1 MKRAFSKNHVLG
13 ATAIA
18 ATLAFGVVCAAPK
31 VGAPAPDFS
40 VVDTAGE
47 TWSLGGLSGKKVVL
61 EWTNHDCPFVVKHY
75 GSGNMQAL
83 QKEATEGGYVWLS
96 VISSAPGKQGHV
108 SPAVADDLTDSRD
121 AAPTAVLL
129 DASGD
134 MGRAYDA
141 KTTPHMY
148 IIDES
153 GILVYMGGID
163 DRPTANQADIDGANN
178 FVRLAMTD
186 LAAGNPIDNPVT
198 RPYGCSVKY

>member
-1 MKRAFSKNHVLG
+1 
-13 ATAIA
+13 
-18 ATLAFGVVCAAPK
+18 
-31 VGAPAPDFS
+31 
-40 VVDTAGE
+40 
-47 TWSLGGLSGKKVVL
+47 
-61 EWTNHDCPFVVKHY
+61 
-75 GSGNMQAL
+75 
-83 QKEATEGGYVWLS
+83 
-96 VISSAPGKQGHV
+96 
-108 SPAVADDLTDSRD
+108 
-121 AAPTAVLL
+121 
-129 DASGD
+129 